1 MAASQER
8 VHDSPTG
15 WVNRHVRE
23 YVDSDGKKG
32 HRWSGVDTLLLTT
45 RGRRTGKLRR
55 TALIYGR
62 DGDRYLVVASY
73 GGRPDHPLWYR
84 NLVADPDVEVQIRE
98 ERFLAR
104 ARTASADEKPP
115 LWKTMA
121 AMWPDYDKYQAKTSR
136 DIPVVI
142 LERSDGSGGSDG

>member
-1 MAASQER
+1 MTATKKE

-15 WVNRHVRE
+15 WVNQHIRN

-45 RGRRTGKLRR
+45 RGRKTGKLRR

-73 GGRPDHPLWYR
+73 GGRPEHPMWYR
-84 NLVADPDVEVQIRE
+84 NLVADPEVEVQVGA
-98 ERFLAR
+98 ERFRAR
-104 ARTASADEKPP
+104 ARTATLEEKPA

-121 AMWPDYDKYQAKTSR
+121 AMWPDYDKYQSKTTR

-142 LERSDGSGGSDG
+142 LEQLRG